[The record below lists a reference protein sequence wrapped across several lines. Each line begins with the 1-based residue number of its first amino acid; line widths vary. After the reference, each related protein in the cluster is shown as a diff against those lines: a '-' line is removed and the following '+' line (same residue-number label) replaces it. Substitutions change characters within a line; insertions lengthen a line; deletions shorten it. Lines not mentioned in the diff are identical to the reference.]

1 MVSSLIADYC
11 WKRSPNNVHGPD
23 HPLSFSITT
32 VVPEHEVLIYRAVSN
47 ACGDEVTGNED
58 NIVERF

>member
-1 MVSSLIADYC
+1 M
-11 WKRSPNNVHGPD
+11 HGPD
-23 HPLSFSITT
+23 YPLSFSITT

-47 ACGDEVTGNED
+47 ACGDEVTGNEN

>member
-1 MVSSLIADYC
+1 MCTARIIHCPSLI
-11 WKRSPNNVHGPD
+11 
-23 HPLSFSITT
+23 TT
-32 VVPEHEVLIYRAVSN
+32 AVPEHEVLIYRAVSN